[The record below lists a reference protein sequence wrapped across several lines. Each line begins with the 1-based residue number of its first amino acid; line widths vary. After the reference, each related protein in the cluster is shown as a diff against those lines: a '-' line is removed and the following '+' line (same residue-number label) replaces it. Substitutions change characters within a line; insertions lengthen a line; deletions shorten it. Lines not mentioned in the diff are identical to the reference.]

1 MSRSL
6 HLPSGADIVRRIANY
21 PRYSAFLLERKL
33 RFWKRY
39 RWIHS
44 DKRLRD
50 PVPPPLVYKL
60 YLTQNCNLRCGMC
73 MLWGKKGIYYLPEA
87 KKAPRELDFAVI
99 ERIFREVG
107 RQRPSFILSGG
118 EPLLYT
124 RFADLAALLKQHRC
138 FAYFCSN
145 GAFVDKHL
153 AAIRD
158 NPYLIFYL
166 SVDGPKE
173 INDKLRG
180 NGVYD
185 QVVSSIRRLK
195 GLSPKPYLGV
205 QLTLQEEN
213 VPYLHRTCKEMIDLG
228 VDWIFI
234 NLQWSVT
241 PEQGA
246 AYETVLKEEFDVTP
260 TSHTGFLLPYNVDKQ
275 EFIRQCGLIRAEKW
289 PIQVSSYLKQPQDI
303 HDYVDHP
310 EANPYNQFCNKQ
322 WLRMDVLSD
331 GQVTPCIQYPDL
343 KFGSLKDNSVMDIW
357 RGEAYERFRGRID
370 KKALPVCSSCYCL
383 YLYDAGRKVL

>member
-6 HLPSGADIVRRIANY
+6 HLPSKLDLLRRAASY
-21 PRYSAFLLERKL
+21 RRYTAFLCQRKV

-44 DKRLRD
+44 ERRLRD

-60 YLTQNCNLRCGMC
+60 YLTQNCNLRCGNC

-99 ERIFREVG
+99 QRIFDEVG
-107 RQRPSFILSGG
+107 SQRPSFILSGG

-124 RFADLAALLKQHRC
+124 RFADLAGLLKKHRC
-138 FAYFCSN
+138 FAYFCTN
-145 GAFVDKHL
+145 GAFVHRHMD
-153 AAIRD
+153 AIRG

-166 SVDGPKE
+166 SLDGPRE

-185 QVVSSIRRLK
+185 QVVDSIRRLK
-195 GLSPKPYLGV
+195 ELSPKPYLGV
-205 QLTLQEEN
+205 QLTLQEGN
-213 VPYLHRTCKEMIDLG
+213 VPYLHRTCKEMIDRG
-228 VDWIFI
+228 VDWMLI

-241 PEQGA
+241 PQQGA
-246 AYETVLKEEFDVTP
+246 DYETVLQTEFNVSP

-275 EFIRQCGLIRAEKW
+275 EFIRQCQMIRAERW
-289 PIQVSSYLKQPQDI
+289 PIQISSYLKQPEDI
-303 HDYVDHP
+303 YDYVDRKD
-310 EANPYNQFCNKQ
+310 ANPYNQFCNKQ
-322 WLRMDVLSD
+322 WMRMDVLSD

-343 KFGSLKDNSVMDIW
+343 KFGSLTEKSVMEIW
-357 RGEAYERFRGRID
+357 HGEAYERFRGRIS

>member
-6 HLPSGADIVRRIANY
+6 HLPSGVDLLKRAAKY
-21 PRYSAFLLERKL
+21 PRYTAFLCERKV
-33 RFWKRY
+33 RFWNRY

-44 DKRLRD
+44 AARSNE
-50 PVPPPLVYKL
+50 PVPPPLVYKV
-60 YLTQNCNLRCGMC
+60 YLTQNCNLRCGNC
-73 MLWGKKGIYYLPEA
+73 MLWGKKGVYYLPQA

-107 RQRPSFILSGG
+107 EQRPSFILSGG

-124 RFADLAALLKQHRC
+124 RFADLAALIKKHRC
-138 FAYFCSN
+138 FAYFCTN
-145 GAFVDKHL
+145 GAFVEKHM

-166 SVDGPKE
+166 SLDGPKE
-173 INDKLRG
+173 INDELRG
-180 NGVYD
+180 KGVYD
-185 QVVSSIRRLK
+185 DVVDSIRRLK
-195 GLSPKPYLGV
+195 GLNPEPYLGV
-205 QLTLQEEN
+205 QLTLQAEN
-213 VPYLHRTCKEMIDLG
+213 IPHLHRTCKEMIDLG

-246 AYETVLKEEFDVTP
+246 EYERVLQAEFNVTP
-260 TSHTGFLLPYNVDKQ
+260 TSHTGFLLPLDFDRE
-275 EFIRQCGLIRAEKW
+275 EFIRQCGLIRSERW
-289 PIQVSSYLKQPQDI
+289 PIQISSYLKRPEDI
-303 HDYVDHP
+303 SEYLDHP

-322 WLRMDVLSD
+322 WMRMDVLSD

-343 KFGSLKDNSVMDIW
+343 KFGSLKDQSVMDIW
-357 RGEAYERFRGRID
+357 HGEAYERFRGRIS